1 MKKGIFTTLAIVA
14 AVTFCMGTAFGA
26 DIELAKKSHIQKIL
40 ERGEL
45 RVGFES
51 GYMPFE
57 MIDKRSGLRQ
67 KEIRHG
73 GTRRKGRQLSLMGFD
88 IDMGIEMAKALGVR
102 PVFVD
107 TLWPSIIPALNLGRF
122 DIIFGGLLL
131 NF

>member
-1 MKKGIFTTLAIVA
+1 MKRGLFTALAIVA

-57 MIDKRSGLRQ
+57 MTNK
-67 KEIRHG
+67 
-73 GTRRKGRQLSLMGFD
+73 KGDFIGFD
-88 IDMGIEMAKALGVR
+88 MDFGRRMAKAMGVKFV
-102 PVFVD
+102 PVNTAWD
-107 TLWPSIIPALNLGRF
+107 GIIPALVTDKF
-122 DIIFGGLLL
+122 DIIMGGMTIT
-131 NF
+131 